1 MIFANLSVVAAIT
14 IFVGILLLLG
24 ILVSAVV
31 SLRENEPVA
40 AGRLFAGALILPL
53 PFFLVGHTAADH
65 GNTLV
70 LILLSLVGAALI
82 VLLVPVGGSADIG
95 EDLPQGKIDERDIMF
110 SRAALVPGSRR
121 FENYYQAKPEYRAPD
136 SLFRSKPGLL
146 AKGATA
152 YDPLHFSAADASF
165 FTIEQLRPFVD
176 GVAAPSRV
184 ESEPTAMSD
193 FVKQWG
199 QKLGAVAVG
208 ITALRDYH
216 LYSVVGRGD
225 DYGKPVNLSHRYAIA
240 LTVEMDKRTLDSAPL
255 GPAVMESAQ
264 QYVIAGTIAVQMAK
278 FIRKL
283 GYPARAHID
292 GNYRVVCPLV
302 ARDAG
307 LGELG
312 RMGLLMTPRLGPRVR
327 LGVVTTDLPL
337 VPDKPARD
345 ATTIDFCERCKKCAD
360 VCPSGAISSD
370 PRKVVGGVK
379 RWQIDS
385 EACFTLW
392 CQLGTDCARCV
403 KVCPYSHPDNMLH
416 NLVRRGVRH
425 SSLFREVAVRM
436 DDLLYGR
443 HPKPSEL
450 LDWQKVSTQT
460 E

>member
-1 MIFANLSVVAAIT
+1 MIYVTIAFGVLMLLVLIGAAI
-14 IFVGILLLLG
+14 
-24 ILVSAVV
+24 VSW
-31 SLRENEPVA
+31 RENEPVA
-40 AGRLFAGALILPL
+40 AVRLGLAAIVLPT
-53 PFFLVGHTAADH
+53 PFFVVGLGSASWGSSPALVLLLLAGLMLIV
-65 GNTLV
+65 TLV
-70 LILLSLVGAALI
+70 PFGRGTVF
-82 VLLVPVGGSADIG
+82 ADDIPRG
-95 EDLPQGKIDERDIMF
+95 RIDERDIMF
-110 SRAALVPGSRR
+110 SRAAMKPGSLR
-121 FENYYQAKPEYRAPD
+121 FEEYYRSRPENRAPD
-136 SLFRSKPGLL
+136 DLFRSKPGLL
-146 AKGATA
+146 AEGSTA
-152 YDPLHFSAADASF
+152 YDPFLFSAADASF
-165 FTIEQLRPFVD
+165 FTIERMRPFVD
-176 GVAAPSRV
+176 GDVASTRV
-184 ESEPTAMSD
+184 ESSPTAMSE
-193 FVKQWG
+193 FLKRWG

-208 ITALRDYH
+208 ITELRDYH

-225 DYGKPVNLSHRYAIA
+225 DYGKPVEISHKYAIA

-264 QYVIAGTIAVQMAK
+264 QYVASGTIAVQLAA
-278 FIRKL
+278 FIRRL

-312 RMGLLMTPRLGPRVR
+312 RMGLLMTPNLGPRVR

-337 VPDKPARD
+337 VTDRRTRD

-370 PRKVVGGVK
+370 TRKTVDGVK

-392 CQLGTDCARCV
+392 CQVGTDCARCV
-403 KVCPYSHPDNMLH
+403 KVCPYSHPDNMMH

-425 SSLFREVAVRM
+425 SALIRQSAVMM
-436 DDLLYGR
+436 DDWLYGR
-443 HPKPSEL
+443 RPTPADL
-450 LDWQKVSTQT
+450 LDWQKVATPI